1 MGNEQ
6 MGELPTLRQTREQRE
21 APAPGSFMMRV
32 VQGPDMGLEVMI
44 DDASPARVLVGKS
57 PLCDVR
63 LHDPEVSRRHLSMRP
78 TDKALELLDLGSTNG
93 TTVNGVLVRE
103 VMLVGGEAIRL
114 GSTVMKV
121 ARVQAGDAPLLHA
134 TSFGR
139 MYGES
144 RAMRKVFPVLE
155 HLARLAHPVLIE
167 GEPGTGKE
175 LAADELHHQ
184 GPRRDGPF
192 AVLETETLSADEIG
206 ARLFGQGGLAQAAAA
221 GTLFID
227 EVANLPLDVQAELSA
242 RIQDPHGRGPRLVLG
257 TRRDLDRDVSQGRF
271 REELLH
277 RLAATRVALPPLR
290 ERSGDVRALAERF
303 WAELVA
309 EDPEATQTIHLPP
322 DLLPRFDGYAW
333 PGNVRELLSAVESRL
348 RLGELASFDLQ
359 GTGDDPRDFID
370 AIVSRPI
377 PFSVARRTVMQELER
392 RYVTT
397 LLQRHGGNVTRAAAA
412 SGLAH
417 RYFKLI
423 RARTLAK

>member
-6 MGELPTLRQTREQRE
+6 MGELPTLRKTRD
-21 APAPGSFMMRV
+21 AKDATPGSFLMRV
-32 VQGPDMGLEVMI
+32 VQGPDTGLEVMI
-44 DDASPARVLVGKS
+44 DDASPARVLIGKS

-93 TTVNGVLVRE
+93 TTVNGVTVRE
-103 VMLVGGEAIRL
+103 VMLAGGEAIRL

-121 ARVQAGDAPLLHA
+121 ARVTAGEAPLLQA

-144 RAMRKVFPVLE
+144 RAMRKIFPVLE
-155 HLARLAHPVLIE
+155 HLARLNHPVLVE
-167 GEPGTGKE
+167 GEAGTGKE
-175 LAADELHHQ
+175 LAADELHQQ
-184 GPRRDGPF
+184 GPRREGPF
-192 AVLETETLSADEIG
+192 ALLETETMAADEIG
-206 ARLFGQGGLAQAAAA
+206 ARLFGAGGLVTAAAA

-242 RIQDPHGRGPRLVLG
+242 RIGEGRVPRLVLG

-290 ERSGDVRALAERF
+290 ERAGDVRVLADLF
-303 WAELVA
+303 WSELVTA
-309 EDPEATQTIHLPP
+309 DPEATQTEHLPP

-333 PGNVRELLSAVESRL
+333 PGNVRELRAAVESRL
-348 RLGELASFDLQ
+348 RLGELATFELKD
-359 GTGDDPRDFID
+359 DAEDPRDFLD

-377 PFSVARRTVMQELER
+377 PFSTARRTVMAELER
-392 RYVTT
+392 RYVTA